1 MIEEVMRDP
10 ISVGM
15 LAIDGGDIMRTTLLQ
30 PGPKIGYILNALLQ
44 EVLED
49 PKLNTVENLEKMAKN
64 MNKLSD
70 AELKK
75 LGDLAKEKREKED
88 DKEIEIIRKKYWV
101 K

>member
-1 MIEEVMRDP
+1 MKIT
-10 ISVGM
+10 G
-15 LAIDGGDIMRTTLLQ
+15 LQ

-49 PKLNTVENLEKMAKN
+49 PKLNIVENLEKMAKN
-64 MNKLSD
+64 MAKLSD
-70 AELKK
+70 PNLKK
-75 LGDLAKEKREKED
+75 LGDLAKDKREKEE